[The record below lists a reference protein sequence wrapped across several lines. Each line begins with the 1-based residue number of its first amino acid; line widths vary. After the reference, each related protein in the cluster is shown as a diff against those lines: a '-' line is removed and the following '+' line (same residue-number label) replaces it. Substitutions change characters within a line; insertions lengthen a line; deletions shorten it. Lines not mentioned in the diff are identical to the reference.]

1 MPLHPKIVLK
11 GGKER
16 HIRHGHPWIFSGA
29 IERVEDS
36 PQPGWT
42 ADVVSFDGRWIA
54 RAGYSPKSQIRARVW
69 TLDPDEAVDA
79 GFFERR
85 IRAAVDLRRRLGRM
99 DAACGCRLINAE
111 GDRLPGLVVDR
122 FADVLV
128 VQINSW
134 PMAYWR
140 GVILDTLEAVVAPR
154 AIYER
159 SDSDSRA
166 KEGLD
171 KRAGWARGEDSEERG
186 AGEGEGEGA
195 GAGAGASAGAETN
208 EGADPGSPGPS
219 SLPIE
224 IEEFGARFGV
234 DIERGH
240 KTGFYLDQAENRA
253 LVRQLARDQRVLN
266 CFSYTGGFSVQA
278 ALGGAR
284 EVVSVDS
291 SQPALDLSAANFA
304 RNGLNADDPRFPH
317 LCSDVFKA
325 LEGFAGEQRKFDLI
339 ILDPPKFA
347 ASSAGLERA
356 LHAYRKLSRAA
367 VPLLEA
373 GGMLLTFSCSGAV
386 TPEAFQK
393 AVTLALADNQRRGRV
408 VRRLTAAADHVVDL
422 GFSEG
427 AYLKGLALMV
437 E

>member
-85 IRAAVDLRRRLGRM
+85 IRAAVDLRWRLGRM
-99 DAACGCRLINAE
+99 DEAGGCRLINAE

-128 VQINSW
+128 VQINSS

-140 GVILDTLEAVVAPR
+140 EVILDTLEAVVAPR

-171 KRAGWARGEDSEERG
+171 KRAGWARGEG
-186 AGEGEGEGA
+186 AVEA
-195 GAGAGASAGAETN
+195 GAGAGAETN
-208 EGADPGSPGPS
+208 EDAEPGSPGPS

-253 LVRQLARDQRVLN
+253 LVRELAGEQRVLN

-291 SQPALDLSAANFA
+291 SQPALDLSAANFV
-304 RNGLNADDPRFPH
+304 RNGVDADDPRYPH
-317 LCSDVFKA
+317 VCSDVFKA
-325 LEGFAGEQRKFDLI
+325 LEGFAGEQRRFDLI

-386 TPEAFQK
+386 SPEAFQK
-393 AVTLALADNQRRGRV
+393 AVTLALADHRRRGRV
-408 VRRLTAAADHVVDL
+408 VRRLAASADHVVDL

>member
-85 IRAAVDLRRRLGRM
+85 IRAAVGLRRRLGRM
-99 DAACGCRLINAE
+99 DAAGGCRLINAE

-128 VQINSW
+128 VQINSS

-140 GVILDTLEAVVAPR
+140 EVILDALEAVVAPR

-171 KRAGWARGEDSEERG
+171 KRAGWARGAG
-186 AGEGEGEGA
+186 AVEA
-195 GAGAGASAGAETN
+195 GAGAGAETN
-208 EGADPGSPGPS
+208 EDAEPGSPGPS

-253 LVRQLARDQRVLN
+253 LVRELAGEQRVLN

-304 RNGLNADDPRFPH
+304 RNGLDADDPRFPH

>member
-1 MPLHPKIVLK
+1 
-11 GGKER
+11 
-16 HIRHGHPWIFSGA
+16 
-29 IERVEDS
+29 
-36 PQPGWT
+36 
-42 ADVVSFDGRWIA
+42 
-54 RAGYSPKSQIRARVW
+54 
-69 TLDPDEAVDA
+69 
-79 GFFERR
+79 
-85 IRAAVDLRRRLGRM
+85 M
-99 DAACGCRLINAE
+99 DAAGGCRLINAE

-128 VQINSW
+128 VQINSS

-171 KRAGWARGEDSEERG
+171 KRAGWARGEGSEERG
-186 AGEGEGEGA
+186 AGEGA
-195 GAGAGASAGAETN
+195 VASAGAESN
-208 EGADPGSPGPS
+208 QDAEPGSPGPS
-219 SLPIE
+219 SRPIE

-253 LVRQLARDQRVLN
+253 LVRQLAGDQRVLN
-266 CFSYTGGFSVQA
+266 CFSYTGGFSLQA

-304 RNGLNADDPRFPH
+304 RNGLDADDPRFPH

-325 LEGFAGEQRKFDLI
+325 LEGFAGQQQKFDLI

-367 VPLLEA
+367 VLLLEA

>member
-69 TLDPDEAVDA
+69 TLDPDEAVDV

-85 IRAAVDLRRRLGRM
+85 IRVAVDLRWRLGRM
-99 DAACGCRLINAE
+99 DAAGGCRLINAE

-128 VQINSW
+128 VQINSS

-140 GVILDTLEAVVAPR
+140 EVILDTLEAVVAPR

-171 KRAGWARGEDSEERG
+171 KRSGWARGEG
-186 AGEGEGEGA
+186 AVEEGA
-195 GAGAGASAGAETN
+195 GVEAAADGA
-208 EGADPGSPGPS
+208 PGSSVLS
-219 SLPIE
+219 SATIE

-253 LVRQLARDQRVLN
+253 LVRELAGEQRVLN

-304 RNGLNADDPRFPH
+304 RNGVDADDPRFPH

-325 LEGFAGEQRKFDLI
+325 LEGFAGEQRRFDLI

-347 ASSAGLERA
+347 ASSVGLERA

-386 TPEAFQK
+386 SPEAFQR
-393 AVTLALADNQRRGRV
+393 AVTLALADHRRRGRV
-408 VRRLTAAADHVVDL
+408 VRRLAASADHVVDL

>member
-85 IRAAVDLRRRLGRM
+85 IRAAVDLRWRLGRM
-99 DAACGCRLINAE
+99 DAAGGCRLINAE

-128 VQINSW
+128 VQINSS

-140 GVILDTLEAVVAPR
+140 EVILDALEAVVVPR

-171 KRAGWARGEDSEERG
+171 KRAGWARGVG
-186 AGEGEGEGA
+186 AVEA
-195 GAGAGASAGAETN
+195 GAGAGAETN
-208 EGADPGSPGPS
+208 EDAEPGSPGPS

-253 LVRQLARDQRVLN
+253 LVRELAGEQRVLN

-304 RNGLNADDPRFPH
+304 RNGVDADDQRYPH
-317 LCSDVFKA
+317 VCSDVFKA

>member
-29 IERVEDS
+29 IDRVEDS

-85 IRAAVDLRRRLGRM
+85 IRAAVDLRWRLGRM
-99 DAACGCRLINAE
+99 DAAGGCRLINAE

-128 VQINSW
+128 VQINSS

-140 GVILDTLEAVVAPR
+140 EVILDTLEAMLAPR

-171 KRAGWARGEDSEERG
+171 KRAGWARGEGSEERG
-186 AGEGEGEGA
+186 AGVD
-195 GAGAGASAGAETN
+195 AGAETAGDG
-208 EGADPGSPGPS
+208 EARTSGVAGPS
-219 SLPIE
+219 GSSGPSRTTIE

-253 LVRQLARDQRVLN
+253 LVRELAGEQRVLN

-291 SQPALDLSAANFA
+291 SQPALDLSVANFV
-304 RNGLNADDPRFPH
+304 RNGVDAEDPRFPH

-325 LEGFAGEQRKFDLI
+325 LEGFAGEQRRFDLI

-386 TPEAFQK
+386 SPEAFQK
-393 AVTLALADNQRRGRV
+393 AVTLALADHQRRGRV
-408 VRRLTAAADHVVDL
+408 VRRLAASADHVVDL

>member
-42 ADVVSFDGRWIA
+42 ADVVSYDGRWIG

-69 TLDPDEAVDA
+69 TLDPAEEVDA
-79 GFFERR
+79 SFFQRR
-85 IRAAVDLRRRLGRM
+85 IRAAVDLRGRLGRL
-99 DAACGCRLINAE
+99 DAAGGCRLINAE

-128 VQINSW
+128 AQINSA
-134 PMAYWR
+134 PMEYWR
-140 GVILDTLEAVVAPR
+140 ETVLEALEVAVRPR

-159 SDSDSRA
+159 SDSDSRG
-166 KEGLD
+166 KEGLS
-171 KRAGWARGEDSEERG
+171 KRVGWVQGKTDGGLSV
-186 AGEGEGEGA
+186 
-195 GAGAGASAGAETN
+195 
-208 EGADPGSPGPS
+208 
-219 SLPIE
+219 E
-224 IEEFGARFGV
+224 IEEFGARFSV

-253 LVRQLARDQRVLN
+253 LVRALAGGLRVLN

-278 ALGGAR
+278 ALGGAK

-291 SQPALDLSAANFA
+291 SQPALDLSAANYA
-304 RNGLNADDPRFPH
+304 LNGLSGQNGDERFPH

-325 LEGFAGEQRKFDLI
+325 LEGFRDEERRFDLI

-347 ASSAGLERA
+347 ASSGGLERA

-373 GGMLLTFSCSGAV
+373 GGILLTFSCSGAV
-386 TPEAFQK
+386 SPEAFQRS
-393 AVTLALADNQRRGRV
+393 VTLALADNQRRGRV
-408 VRRLTAAADHVVDL
+408 FRRLSAAADHVADL

>member
-29 IERVEDS
+29 IDRVEDS

-69 TLDPDEAVDA
+69 TLDPDEAIDA

-85 IRAAVDLRRRLGRM
+85 IRAAVDLRWRLGRM
-99 DAACGCRLINAE
+99 EAAGGCRLINAE

-128 VQINSW
+128 VQINSS

-140 GVILDTLEAVVAPR
+140 EVILDTLEAVLAPR

-171 KRAGWARGEDSEERG
+171 KRAGWARGEGSEERG
-186 AGEGEGEGA
+186 AGVD
-195 GAGAGASAGAETN
+195 AGAETAGDG
-208 EGADPGSPGPS
+208 EARTSGLSGPS
-219 SLPIE
+219 GSSGPSRTTIE

-253 LVRQLARDQRVLN
+253 LVRELAGEQRVLN

-291 SQPALDLSAANFA
+291 SQPALDLSVANFV
-304 RNGLNADDPRFPH
+304 RNGVDAEDPRFPH

-325 LEGFAGEQRKFDLI
+325 LEGFAGEQRRFDLI

-386 TPEAFQK
+386 SPEAFQK
-393 AVTLALADNQRRGRV
+393 AVTLALADHQRRGRV
-408 VRRLTAAADHVVDL
+408 VRRLAASADHVVDL

>member
-85 IRAAVDLRRRLGRM
+85 IRAAVDLRWRLGRM
-99 DAACGCRLINAE
+99 DAAGGCRLINAE

-128 VQINSW
+128 VQINSS

-140 GVILDTLEAVVAPR
+140 EVILDTLEAVVAPR

-171 KRAGWARGEDSEERG
+171 KRAGWARGEG
-186 AGEGEGEGA
+186 AVEA
-195 GAGAGASAGAETN
+195 GAGAGAETN
-208 EGADPGSPGPS
+208 EDAEPGSPGPS

-253 LVRQLARDQRVLN
+253 LVRELAGEQRVLN

-291 SQPALDLSAANFA
+291 SQPALDLSAANFV
-304 RNGLNADDPRFPH
+304 RNGVDADDPRYPH
-317 LCSDVFKA
+317 VCSDVFKA
-325 LEGFAGEQRKFDLI
+325 LEGFAGEQRRFDLI

-386 TPEAFQK
+386 SPEAFQK
-393 AVTLALADNQRRGRV
+393 AVTLALADHRRRGRV
-408 VRRLTAAADHVVDL
+408 VRRLAASADHVVDL

>member
-29 IERVEDS
+29 IDRVEDS

-69 TLDPDEAVDA
+69 TLDPDEAIDA

-85 IRAAVDLRRRLGRM
+85 IRAAVDLRWRLGRM
-99 DAACGCRLINAE
+99 EAAGGCRLINAE

-128 VQINSW
+128 VQINSS

-140 GVILDTLEAVVAPR
+140 EVILDTLEAVLAPR

-171 KRAGWARGEDSEERG
+171 KRAGWARGEGSEERG
-186 AGEGEGEGA
+186 AGVD
-195 GAGAGASAGAETN
+195 AGAETAGDG
-208 EGADPGSPGPS
+208 EARTSGLSGPS
-219 SLPIE
+219 GSSGPSRTTIE

-253 LVRQLARDQRVLN
+253 LVRELAGEQRVLN

-291 SQPALDLSAANFA
+291 SQPALDLSVANFV
-304 RNGLNADDPRFPH
+304 RNGVDAEDPRFPH

-325 LEGFAGEQRKFDLI
+325 LEGFAGEQRRFDLI

-356 LHAYRKLSRAA
+356 LHAYRKLSRAT

-386 TPEAFQK
+386 SPEAFQK
-393 AVTLALADNQRRGRV
+393 AVTLALADHQRRGRV
-408 VRRLTAAADHVVDL
+408 VRRLAASADHVVDL

>member
-85 IRAAVDLRRRLGRM
+85 IRAAVDLRWRLGRM
-99 DAACGCRLINAE
+99 DAAGGCRLINAE

-128 VQINSW
+128 VQINSS

-140 GVILDTLEAVVAPR
+140 EVILDTLEAVVAPR

-171 KRAGWARGEDSEERG
+171 KRSGWARGEG
-186 AGEGEGEGA
+186 AVEA
-195 GAGAGASAGAETN
+195 GAGAETAADGAYPAHPSSPVRRSRSKNSAPASAWTSSVATRPAFTSIRPRTARWCAN
-208 EGADPGSPGPS
+208 WPGS
-219 SLPIE
+219 
-224 IEEFGARFGV
+224 
-234 DIERGH
+234 
-240 KTGFYLDQAENRA
+240 
-253 LVRQLARDQRVLN
+253 
-266 CFSYTGGFSVQA
+266 
-278 ALGGAR
+278 
-284 EVVSVDS
+284 
-291 SQPALDLSAANFA
+291 
-304 RNGLNADDPRFPH
+304 
-317 LCSDVFKA
+317 
-325 LEGFAGEQRKFDLI
+325 
-339 ILDPPKFA
+339 
-347 ASSAGLERA
+347 
-356 LHAYRKLSRAA
+356 
-367 VPLLEA
+367 
-373 GGMLLTFSCSGAV
+373 SGC
-386 TPEAFQK
+386 
-393 AVTLALADNQRRGRV
+393 
-408 VRRLTAAADHVVDL
+408 
-422 GFSEG
+422 
-427 AYLKGLALMV
+427 
-437 E
+437 